1 LQGFNADY
9 QLAIDLRSFEVSNA
23 PAAGSSQPATMA
35 RVEFAAKI
43 LGENGRIVASRTF
56 EAAVPVP
63 DIKVSSAVASL
74 DQAFGKAVADLV
86 SWTAQNLN

>member
-1 LQGFNADY
+1 MEGLNADY

-43 LGENGRIVASRTF
+43 LGENGRIVASRTI

-63 DIKVSSAVASL
+63 DTVSGAVAAL
-74 DQAFGKAVADLV
+74 DQAFGKAAADLV